1 MISLIRLSVLLS
13 LLFFSL
19 STHAQADRQDIEN
32 KYRLALSYEQAGQFE
47 KAETIYRELQSLET
61 WNQVYLDALNKILVR
76 QKKYDESILLL
87 ETKIKEIPADVS
99 LYGMLGTTYYM
110 MDNIQKA
117 YESWERGININP
129 NTYVPYRVIA
139 NYAIENRLFDKAIE
153 ILKRGKAFSG
163 DPVIFS
169 FDLANIYS
177 LNMRFEEA
185 AEEYCT
191 LVSAKPEQS
200 GIVKSRFQN
209 YFGKPGAAESTIKVI
224 KEFAER
230 NSLPVFNELLSFAYS
245 LSGMYDE
252 AFENIIEYDR
262 KINGGGNYIF
272 AFVQEAYR
280 NRQYDIASKG
290 YRYIIQNYKQ
300 SPLVQ
305 IAEIGLVRTLEDNV
319 NLKVKNNSSGWKL
332 YGNDDKKFEEE
343 YSAVIVSYERLA
355 KIYPD
360 NASFIEATFR
370 MAEIYFRKLNQFYK
384 ADSLYNL
391 VISKSPYSRYT
402 SLSYLGKGEIAM
414 KLDRLDEAVNL
425 LIQSGRFSN
434 AEPDVVAQA
443 KLYLGLVYFWKGDF
457 NGSINILKEL
467 LQNLNSDPAN
477 DAIEYSSLITLAR
490 KDSLNLL
497 TYAKADRLL
506 FQNKPKESA
515 IEFKTL
521 ADNSNLFVINE
532 FAKYKLAEI
541 LISEENFF
549 EASKILEELSD
560 ELKAAIF
567 ADKSTLLLGM
577 TYQFGLNDPQRG
589 AAIYQ
594 KLLEKFP
601 NSLYFDTA
609 REYLNSISI
618 KNGNK

>member
-1 MISLIRLSVLLS
+1 MRRLSN
-13 LLFFSL
+13 LLFLFLISI
-19 STHAQADRQDIEN
+19 SIHAQADQQEIEN
-32 KYRLALSYEQAGQFE
+32 KFRLALGYEQAGQFE
-47 KAETIYRELQSLET
+47 KAESIYRELHSLET
-61 WNQVYLDALNKILVR
+61 WNQFYLDALNKILVK

-87 ETKIKEIPADVS
+87 ERKIKEVPADVS

-110 MDNIQKA
+110 MENIQKA
-117 YESWERGININP
+117 FDSWERGISINP
-129 NTYVPYRVIA
+129 GTYVPYRVIA

-153 ILKRGKAFSG
+153 ILKRGKSFSG

-185 AEEYCT
+185 AVEYCS
-191 LVSAKPEQS
+191 LVAVKPEQA

-209 YFGKPGAAESTIKVI
+209 YFGKPGAAENTIKVI
-224 KEFAER
+224 KEFLEK
-230 NSLPVFNELLSFAYS
+230 NNLPVFHDLLSFAYS
-245 LSGMYDE
+245 LSGKYSE
-252 AFENIIEYDR
+252 ALENIIEYDR

-272 AFVQEAYR
+272 AFVQESYR
-280 NRQYDIASKG
+280 NRQYEIASRG
-290 YRYIIQNYKQ
+290 YRYIIDNYTQ

-305 IAEIGLVRTLEDNV
+305 IAEIGLVRTLEDNI
-319 NLKVKNNSSGWKL
+319 NLKAKINFSEWKPISNFDNKL
-332 YGNDDKKFEEE
+332 AKE
-343 YSAVIVSYERLA
+343 YLAVIGSYERFA

-370 MAEIYFRKLNQFYK
+370 MAEIYFRKLNEFNK

-414 KLDRLDEAVNL
+414 RLDRLNDAINF
-425 LIQSGRFSN
+425 LIQSGGIIN

-443 KLYLGLVYFWKGDF
+443 KLFLGLVYFWNGDF
-457 NGSINILKEL
+457 SGSLNILKEI

-477 DAIEYSSLITLAR
+477 DAIEYTALITMAR
-490 KDSLNLL
+490 KDSLNLM

-506 FQNKPKESA
+506 FQNKLKESA

-541 LISEENFF
+541 LILEENFF
-549 EASKILEELSD
+549 EAAKILEELSN
-560 ELKAAIF
+560 ESNVAIF
-567 ADKSTLLLGM
+567 ADKSTLLLGK

-589 AAIYQ
+589 AAIYE